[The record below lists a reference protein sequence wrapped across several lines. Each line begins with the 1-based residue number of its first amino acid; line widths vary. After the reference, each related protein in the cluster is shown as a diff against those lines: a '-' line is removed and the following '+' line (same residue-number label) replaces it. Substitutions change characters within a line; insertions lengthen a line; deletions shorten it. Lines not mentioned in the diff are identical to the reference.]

1 MDLNEIV
8 QDVEKVG
15 GELLDAVAS
24 AFANTTTTTT
34 TYTQNPQY
42 QQYQQNQQFQ
52 NLQYQQLQQT
62 INQAAQ
68 AWISNQ
74 NFPQVQEI
82 IRRYVLNQ
90 SIQEL
95 NIMNKTLRYYFNNY
109 PAFSQKVNLIF
120 GWFYY
125 WRNFYKK

>member
-42 QQYQQNQQFQ
+42 QQYQQ
-52 NLQYQQLQQT
+52 T

-95 NIMNKTLRYYFNNY
+95 NIMNNTLRYYFNNY